1 MFPLGSVLLP
11 GAVLPLHVFEP
22 RYRQLV
28 KDVLAGEP
36 EFGVALIDR
45 GSEVGGG
52 DHRSQIGT
60 VARLIQVNE
69 LEDGRYAVLGVGTR
83 RIKIVAWLPD
93 DPYPVADVEDWP
105 DEDAGEGADDQSDL
119 AAMVVAVHRDVR
131 RVVAL
136 AVELGDTTT
145 DPTGDISADPLLAS
159 YHLSTLAPLGP
170 ADRYRLLGAPGPAA
184 RLALL
189 TELLRDAEAAMQ
201 FRLLSGWSGH
211 GDDDSPPGGS

>member
-36 EFGVALIDR
+36 EFGVALINR

-52 DHRSQIGT
+52 DQRSQIGT

-105 DEDAGEGADDQSDL
+105 DEDVGAGAGDQADL

-131 RVVAL
+131 RAIAL

-159 YHLSTLAPLGP
+159 YHLSALAPLGP

-189 TELLRDAEAAMQ
+189 TELLGDAEAAMQ
-201 FRLLSGWSGH
+201 FRLLSGSSGR
-211 GDDDSPPGGS
+211 GDDDPSTGGS